1 MDRVAPWGQPALVM
15 GGRTPEELEMLL
27 EDASVLRDTDALGR
41 LFVEGALL
49 VRGDSSARGLDAV
62 VRLIPSTWEAGHTHL
77 TGEGRVLQARDLALA
92 VGRDR
97 ISVMRRGRDHRWRYA
112 IVLEWAQEDVRRR
125 GPGAPERR
133 GEGCSMARSEAKAV
147 IDRFYAAL
155 NGHDAEAAG
164 RVVSADIE
172 IEAPGGL
179 LERGRDAL
187 TRLLQTYLAAFP
199 DLEWRIVGQAVAGET
214 VVTESVPEG
223 THGGPFRTPTG
234 EIPPTGKR
242 VASRVCDVS
251 RVRNG
256 EIVSLHLYWDN
267 LEFMQALGALG
278 A

>member
-1 MDRVAPWGQPALVM
+1 M
-15 GGRTPEELEMLL
+15 
-27 EDASVLRDTDALGR
+27 
-41 LFVEGALL
+41 
-49 VRGDSSARGLDAV
+49 
-62 VRLIPSTWEAGHTHL
+62 
-77 TGEGRVLQARDLALA
+77 
-92 VGRDR
+92 
-97 ISVMRRGRDHRWRYA
+97 
-112 IVLEWAQEDVRRR
+112 AQ
-125 GPGAPERR
+125 
-133 GEGCSMARSEAKAV
+133 SEAKAV

-164 RVVSADIE
+164 RLVSADVE

-179 LERGRDAL
+179 LDRGRDAL
-187 TRLLQTYLAAFP
+187 IRLLQTYLAAFP
-199 DLEWRIVGQAVAGET
+199 DLRWRIVGQAVAGDT

-223 THGGPFRTPTG
+223 KHGGPFRTPAG